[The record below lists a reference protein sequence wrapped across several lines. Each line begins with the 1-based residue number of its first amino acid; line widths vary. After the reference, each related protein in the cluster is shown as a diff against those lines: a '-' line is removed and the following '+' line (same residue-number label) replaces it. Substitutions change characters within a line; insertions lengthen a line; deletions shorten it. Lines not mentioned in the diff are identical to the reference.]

1 MVGSADELLVC
12 IPPERAHIAKECAQL
27 DVSKVRRRQRRTRRH
42 SRLTWLP
49 PSFSALVLT
58 LRLLRL
64 LICDAMRVAIEYR
77 VCCCVEVARV
87 CVADVPRELCV
98 ATADAATVGAHETR
112 QFFGCCALDQLR

>member
-1 MVGSADELLVC
+1 
-12 IPPERAHIAKECAQL
+12 
-27 DVSKVRRRQRRTRRH
+27 
-42 SRLTWLP
+42 
-49 PSFSALVLT
+49 VLT

-112 QFFGCCALDQLR
+112 QFFGCARSTSFAETERISCRTLLLRGKTHIPNLQTTSSEFIVPQGSSIPPFTAR